1 MHTVSECIS
10 NTTSD
15 GALMGISFV
24 NRSDTSEELKVGGN
38 AMWSSTSNFQHFQRH
53 FQPVESNS
61 QISAKRTL
69 QQTPTDRVYFSIHF
83 YRIHL
88 PKFTLI
94 RTCWAPLWPA
104 NWNCCRIIP
113 SYRKLLCEHWG
124 CTYIQLREVC
134 QDLGQPVVVI
144 LLGVLHL
151 PHIELPDPMDLVMLM
166 NDSRGL
172 PLSLGQR
179 QIDEVLQTKAAP
191 SATSRHDVTT
201 R

>member
-1 MHTVSECIS
+1 MVEYLQLPALPMAFPASRVQQPNFCKTHPSANTHT
-10 NTTSD
+10 
-15 GALMGISFV
+15 
-24 NRSDTSEELKVGGN
+24 
-38 AMWSSTSNFQHFQRH
+38 
-53 FQPVESNS
+53 
-61 QISAKRTL
+61 
-69 QQTPTDRVYFSIHF
+69 VYFSIHF
-83 YRIHL
+83 YRTHL

-94 RTCWAPLWPA
+94 RTCWAPLQPA